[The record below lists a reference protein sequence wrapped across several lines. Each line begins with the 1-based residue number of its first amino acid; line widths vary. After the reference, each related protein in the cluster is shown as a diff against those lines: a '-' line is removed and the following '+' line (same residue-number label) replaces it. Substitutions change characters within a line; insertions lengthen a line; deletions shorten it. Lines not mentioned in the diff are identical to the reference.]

1 VAATTGAP
9 AESLSGYR
17 QMILQ
22 FLAAMAPEATVAWA
36 KHQAYIAL
44 GQLMTSAA
52 VLEVDSCPMEG
63 FDPAAYDRI
72 LGLAERGM
80 TTAVA
85 CALGY
90 RAAEDGYAAR
100 PKVRYPRAEV
110 LLTR

>member
-1 VAATTGAP
+1 
-9 AESLSGYR
+9 
-17 QMILQ
+17 
-22 FLAAMAPEATVAWA
+22 
-36 KHQAYIAL
+36 
-44 GQLMTSAA
+44 MTSAA